1 MGSSRFRS
9 PPPKQPSNLRQR
21 FERLVLLGELNS
33 KGMSKGSGWDWE
45 LTQLVCLVLFLLYGA
60 CLDNEKGNFMTEK
73 DLLDDLLQT
82 NLNEP
87 ASKAMM
93 ILLRGEMKSGFQA
106 MERRFEQRFE
116 QVDQKLVEVMT
127 LLDVLAKQMAVVLQR
142 LP

>member
-1 MGSSRFRS
+1 
-9 PPPKQPSNLRQR
+9 
-21 FERLVLLGELNS
+21 
-33 KGMSKGSGWDWE
+33 MSKGSGWG
-45 LTQLVCLVLFLLYGA
+45 LTRLGYLVLFLLYGA
-60 CLDNEKGNFMTEK
+60 SLDNEKGNFMTEK

-106 MERRFEQRFE
+106 LERRFEQVDRRFEQVDRRFE
-116 QVDQKLVEVMT
+116 QVDQKLAEVMT